1 MYEIWVKRNYKL
13 TKIEETDEI
22 KNINIYK
29 RGVYEF
35 VSSERPK
42 CELQQR

>member
-22 KNINIYK
+22 KNINARSRRKHTQVCDI
-29 RGVYEF
+29 
-35 VSSERPK
+35 
-42 CELQQR
+42 C